1 MAARVPNL
9 YAVGMSRF
17 MCLSIALV
25 LSLTSAAALAAPVK
39 KKPPQWKGYGF
50 LPGYHQ
56 PLNNSVPLFM
66 QKRADLRMAKR
77 DRRHW
82 YIDRTPVYYRW
93 SDGEK
98 YYFGRPGFYR
108 GQYNGGSMGPCWT
121 RTPIGPIWNCG

>member
-1 MAARVPNL
+1 MAAHAPNL
-9 YAVGMSRF
+9 YAVRMSRF
-17 MCLSIALV
+17 MCLLIALV
-25 LSLTSAAALAAPVK
+25 LSLTSAAALAAPAIK
-39 KKPPQWKGYGF
+39 KQQQWKGYGF

-108 GQYNGGSMGPCWT
+108 GQYNGGSFGPCWT
-121 RTPIGPIWNCG
+121 RTPIGPVWNCG